1 MSVVLLSVLWR
12 VFWLIFLPGSKEGAQ
27 SSSCSGKTASPQ
39 TSRPPSAGVKRAP
52 DLYCLLPPPDK
63 PNLATTL
70 CLGPL
75 RLLSSVPSSPFVS
88 VPTRGP
94 EFSGHPSPQDSKP
107 HVTLYFPLWPHCP
120 AYRMSR
126 NPFTGLAE
134 THDLA
139 TVNSPISSTSFQN
152 VPFAFLL

>member
-134 THDLA
+134 THDR
-139 TVNSPISSTSFQN
+139 STKIES
-152 VPFAFLL
+152 LLIYSHKLKIKN